1 MESGFFTKCAF
12 VTGGSRGIGKGIAL
26 VLAEQGYDIAITY
39 ATAIDEAMDTK
50 TSVEAFGR
58 RCFVYQANL
67 EKADVPEAV
76 TKQAIAD
83 LGRLDVLVNNAGQT
97 KHNSLFT
104 TEVDLMDFVNGLDFR
119 APILC
124 AKQAALHMRENGIR
138 GSIINITSTRAFR
151 SYPEDALYGA
161 AKAGLTRATESMAT
175 ELAPYGIRMNC
186 VAPGATRVRGD
197 GSVEDLHSGFAPK
210 IPLGRYGTPRENGY
224 AVAWLCSEQAGYITG
239 TTLKI
244 DGGLILPGMPEDASP
259 EAGYGWGRMKYPRQP
274 AAKPNQEP

>member
-1 MESGFFTKCAF
+1 METACAAKCAF

-26 VLAEQGYDIAITY
+26 VLAEQGYDVAITY
-39 ATAIDEAMDTK
+39 ATAADEAMDTK
-50 TSVEAFGR
+50 ASVEALGR
-58 RCFVYQANL
+58 RCFVYQAEL
-67 EKADVPEAV
+67 QLPDVPERV
-76 TKQAIAD
+76 TRQAIAD
-83 LGRLDVLVNNAGQT
+83 LGHLDALVNNAGVT

-104 TEVDLMDFVNGLDFR
+104 TEVELMDFVYGLDFR

-138 GSIINITSTRAFR
+138 GSIINITSTRGFR

-161 AKAGLTRATESMAT
+161 AKAGLTRATESMAL

-197 GSVEDLHSGFAPK
+197 MSEEGLRSSYASK
-210 IPLGRYGTPRENGY
+210 IPLGRFGTPRENGY
-224 AVAWLCSEQAGYITG
+224 AVAWLCSEQAAYITG

-244 DGGLILPGMPEDASP
+244 DGGLILPGMPEDPSP
-259 EAGYGWGRMKYPRQP
+259 EAGYGWNRMRMKQP
-274 AAKPNQEP
+274 PAEAKPT

>member
-1 MESGFFTKCAF
+1 MENMKTTKCAF

-26 VLAEQGYDIAITY
+26 VLAEQGYDVAITY
-39 ATAIDEAMDTK
+39 ATAVDEAMGTK
-50 TSVEAFGR
+50 SSIEALGR
-58 RCFVYQANL
+58 RCFVYQAEL
-67 EKADVPEAV
+67 QHPDVPERV

-83 LGRLDVLVNNAGQT
+83 LGRLDALINNAGVT

-104 TEVDLMDFVNGLDFR
+104 TEVELMDFVYGLDFR

-138 GSIINITSTRAFR
+138 GCIINITSTRAFR

-197 GSVEDLHSGFAPK
+197 YSEADLHSGFAPK

-224 AVAWLCSEQAGYITG
+224 AVAWLCSDQATYITG

-259 EAGYGWGRMKYPRQP
+259 EAGYGWGRMRMKGIPR
-274 AAKPNQEP
+274 

>member
-1 MESGFFTKCAF
+1 METMGIRKCAF

-26 VLAEQGYDIAITY
+26 VLAEQGYDIAVTY
-39 ATAIDEAMDTK
+39 ATAVDEAMNTK
-50 TSVEAFGR
+50 ASVESFGR
-58 RCFVYQANL
+58 RCFVNL
-67 EKADVPEAV
+67 VIYGLPEAV
-76 TKQAIAD
+76 TTQAFSE
-83 LGRLDVLVNNAGQT
+83 LCRLAVLVNNAGLT

-104 TEVDLMDFVNGLDFR
+104 TEVELMDFVYGLDFR

-186 VAPGATRVRGD
+186 VAPGAIRVRGGD
-197 GSVEDLHSGFAPK
+197 SEEALRSGFAPK

-224 AVAWLCSEQAGYITG
+224 AVAWLCSDQAGYITG

-259 EAGYGWGRMKYPRQP
+259 EAGYGWGRMRGTR
-274 AAKPNQEP
+274 